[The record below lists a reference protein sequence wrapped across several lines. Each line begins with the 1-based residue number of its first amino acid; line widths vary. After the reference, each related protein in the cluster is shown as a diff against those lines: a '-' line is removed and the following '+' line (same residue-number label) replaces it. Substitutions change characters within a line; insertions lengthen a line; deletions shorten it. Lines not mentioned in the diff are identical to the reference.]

1 MSRIL
6 VCGGRSYAD
15 FTSVSKAL
23 VNIHLSIGILFLI
36 HGGVSGADALANTWA
51 VKYRVP
57 VKSYPPNWEAHGER
71 AVGIRNALMIAD
83 GKPHLVVAFPG
94 GPGTV
99 DLLEKVTAAG
109 LPVWRPAEEALEEVV
124 GRGSDRF
131 PSHLAAFVEEGA
143 SGPQAGAEERQDHKT
158 WVKVGSRDSSGVLP
172 DRRRPSRGI

>member
-51 VKYRVP
+51 VKYGVP

-71 AVGIRNALMIAD
+71 AVGVRNALMIAD

-99 DLLEKVTAAG
+99 DLLEKVAVAG
-109 LPVWRPAEEALEEVV
+109 LPVWRPAEETLKDVV
-124 GRGSDRF
+124 GRGADRF
-131 PSHLAAFVEEGA
+131 PSHLAAFVEGEA
-143 SGPQAGAEERQDHKT
+143 SAPQNGQGEHRT
-158 WVKVGSRDSSGVLP
+158 WTKPDSGDPLRTLP
-172 DRRRPSRGI
+172 DRRRGSRRI

>member
-51 VKYRVP
+51 VKYGVP

-71 AVGIRNALMIAD
+71 AVGVRNALMIAD

-99 DLLEKVTAAG
+99 DLLEKVAVAG
-109 LPVWRPAEEALEEVV
+109 LPVWRPAEETLRDVV
-124 GRGSDRF
+124 GRWRGSVSEPPGRF
-131 PSHLAAFVEEGA
+131 RGRRSIRAAKRSGGA
-143 SGPQAGAEERQDHKT
+143 QNLDQARFG
-158 WVKVGSRDSSGVLP
+158 
-172 DRRRPSRGI
+172 